1 MDWFL
6 ERHDL
11 LQLTQ
16 GKIYNP
22 SRPILMKEIE
32 LIINNPLKQKALGPD
47 GLSGEFYERVKE
59 QSDTHFL
66 VYSRK

>member
-1 MDWFL
+1 
-6 ERHDL
+6 
-11 LQLTQ
+11 
-16 GKIYNP
+16 
-22 SRPILMKEIE
+22 MKEIE